1 MYRHYLSFLVCAFA
15 AFMTL
20 ATRVAR
26 ADDQNADAKKAIRT
40 VLDDQVAAW
49 NRRDLAG
56 FMVGYWK
63 SPKLTFFSGSAKV
76 EGWQSTLD
84 RYKQRYQSEGREM
97 GKLAFSELEI
107 EPLGPDSAFVR
118 GRYRLEMEK
127 ETPTGIFT
135 LIFRK
140 MPEGWRIV
148 HDHTSTDVAP
158 PKKSQ

>member
-1 MYRHYLSFLVCAFA
+1 MCRHYLGILVCTFA
-15 AFMTL
+15 ASITL

-26 ADDQNADAKKAIRT
+26 ADDGNADAKKAIRT
-40 VLDDQVAAW
+40 VLDKQVAAW

-56 FMVGYWK
+56 FMAGYWN
-63 SPKLTFFSGSAKV
+63 SPKLTFSSGNSRV
-76 EGWQSTLD
+76 EGWQATFD

-97 GKLAFSELEI
+97 GKLGFSELEI
-107 EPLGPDSAFVR
+107 EMLGPDSAFVR

-148 HDHTSTDVAP
+148 HDHTSTEAAP
-158 PKKSQ
+158 PKKP